1 MAGRFEI
8 LTVFK
13 SVDKT
18 TAPVTRM
25 QNSVGRFATASKRS
39 IWSVNR
45 SVDKLNGGIK
55 NIGIVAKTSLFGS
68 AGLLGGMTLL
78 LREFAKV
85 ETAEA
90 AFTPLLRS
98 AEKAKG
104 LVASIQKTA
113 AETPFGFKDLAKS
126 AKFLLPVMN
135 SDAEKTLATVRM
147 LGDTAGGS
155 AQTLESVT
163 RGFTKAMLKGR
174 TDMESLNIIAEAGV
188 PIFTELAKSM
198 GTKVSPAFFK
208 MVSAGRISTAQL
220 IKAFEDMTSEG
231 GLFYRGMEILSKTL
245 AGRFNALKDNITQL
259 AAKLGGIFAPT
270 VKDVINQFLH
280 LTLLAKRWVIVNEK
294 MINEEFLIFVQDL
307 KKEFGGLDKKLEK
320 LERKDVKAFFTK
332 IKDIIIFLKNNGAT
346 ILKAVGYFIAFV
358 AVVKVL
364 SGILTIA
371 SFFIFIGWW
380 GALAVA
386 IGAAIL
392 AVINFRKEIAE
403 AFQVHI
409 IDNFVNGWKT
419 KLAKLKIWIRETFGN
434 LNIAKAF
441 GFGKNDFPERTEDL
455 TEDQRQVQSI
465 LSRTQ
470 NMLMDRDIERR
481 NNSTTIF
488 VKPEEGTTARSE
500 GSNLQGSLV
509 MLDTGAFA

>member
-1 MAGRFEI
+1 
-8 LTVFK
+8 
-13 SVDKT
+13 
-18 TAPVTRM
+18 
-25 QNSVGRFATASKRS
+25 
-39 IWSVNR
+39 
-45 SVDKLNGGIK
+45 
-55 NIGIVAKTSLFGS
+55 
-68 AGLLGGMTLL
+68 
-78 LREFAKV
+78 
-85 ETAEA
+85 
-90 AFTPLLRS
+90 
-98 AEKAKG
+98 
-104 LVASIQKTA
+104 
-113 AETPFGFKDLAKS
+113 
-126 AKFLLPVMN
+126 
-135 SDAEKTLATVRM
+135 
-147 LGDTAGGS
+147 
-155 AQTLESVT
+155 
-163 RGFTKAMLKGR
+163 
-174 TDMESLNIIAEAGV
+174 
-188 PIFTELAKSM
+188 
-198 GTKVSPAFFK
+198 
-208 MVSAGRISTAQL
+208 
-220 IKAFEDMTSEG
+220 
-231 GLFYRGMEILSKTL
+231 
-245 AGRFNALKDNITQL
+245 
-259 AAKLGGIFAPT
+259 
-270 VKDVINQFLH
+270 
-280 LTLLAKRWVIVNEK
+280 
-294 MINEEFLIFVQDL
+294 
-307 KKEFGGLDKKLEK
+307 
-320 LERKDVKAFFTK
+320 
-332 IKDIIIFLKNNGAT
+332 
-346 ILKAVGYFIAFV
+346 
-358 AVVKVL
+358 L